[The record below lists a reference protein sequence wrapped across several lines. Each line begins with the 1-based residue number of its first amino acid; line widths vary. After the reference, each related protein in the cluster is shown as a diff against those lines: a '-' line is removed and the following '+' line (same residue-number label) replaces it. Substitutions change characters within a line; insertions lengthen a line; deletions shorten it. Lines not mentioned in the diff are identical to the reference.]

1 MKTARKRILII
12 NNNMH
17 IGGVQKALVG
27 LLDSLKDKYDI
38 TLLLFRAQGELMN
51 EIPKQIQIVET
62 KGQYRYLGM
71 SQQECANLIDRCFRA
86 FYATVAKQIGV
97 KWSIK
102 LIDMLSHKD
111 KLGKFDAA
119 ISYLHCAS
127 QKSFYGGTAEY
138 ALGYSDADKKICY
151 VHCDYVN
158 SGMSSEYSNDV
169 YCRFDSIACVS
180 DSVRKQF
187 ISVLPQLE
195 SRTISII
202 NPLKVN
208 EVVELSR
215 QNPYK
220 YDQTYLNCLSVARL
234 SDEKGIDRFIRAMKA
249 VNSSSIRYYVVGEG
263 QYRRKIERTICET
276 GLEQQVFLL
285 GEDVNPY
292 KYMINADILVVPSYH
307 EAAPVVFQEALVVGL
322 PVFTTCTLSAAEMI
336 SDMYGFIVNNDEES
350 MTDKLREINEHRE
363 MIQHAKQCLTEY
375 HYDLSKFAY
384 TFSKMIEEQEE
395 N

>member
-195 SRTISII
+195 SRTFSII

>member
-208 EVVELSR
+208 EVVELSK